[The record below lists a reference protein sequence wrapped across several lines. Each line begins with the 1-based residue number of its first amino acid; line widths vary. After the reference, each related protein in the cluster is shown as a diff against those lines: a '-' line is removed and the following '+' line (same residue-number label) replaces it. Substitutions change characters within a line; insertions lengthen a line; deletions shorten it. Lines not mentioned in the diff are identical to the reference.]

1 MNKQLLETR
10 LSIIMVK
17 EGKNFLS
24 SFLEYQKLLLQ
35 YFEFEYSLDEIE
47 NALHRIEEST
57 IEEEFQKNREIIE
70 IEEDNFNN

>member
-17 EGKNFLS
+17 EGKDFLS

-47 NALHRIEEST
+47 NALYRIEEST
-57 IEEEFQKNREIIE
+57 IEEEFQRNREIIE